1 MTRDRAPTRL
11 HHLLERDR
19 ELAEIDECI
28 AGAAAGE
35 GSFLVLEGRAGM
47 GKSALLAETRRR
59 AAEVGLTTCWALGS
73 ELEDEFAFGVVR
85 QLFEPVI
92 STLSEQERAHAF
104 EGAGAL
110 AEPVLGVG
118 GEPAARGQFAALHG
132 LYWLAGNL
140 SGDNPLLLAVDDAHW
155 ADTASL
161 RWLAY
166 VLNRL
171 EGLPMLVAIG
181 TRSAQFGPQG
191 EVLATVLAHPRARIV
206 QIGPLGGDSVAALVR
221 SALGAD
227 PDPTFTAACLQAT
240 AGNPFGLNELLRDLR
255 ARGVAPTS
263 AAAASLDHRAPD
275 AIARRVVRDL
285 GLLGDQAESLANAL
299 AVIGDGTELR
309 QVARLAALD
318 VDRAAE
324 AADDL
329 RGADLVGPESPP
341 RFTHPLLRAAVFDRL
356 AAGTRQRL
364 HRRSAEILASE
375 AGEAE
380 AVAAHLMRCEPGQ
393 STEMVHWLTAAAPVA
408 LRRGDPETAISYLR
422 RAITEE
428 TDRAPR
434 AVALAQLGWT
444 ELAAGDLAAAGHLR
458 EALADTQDKRA
469 RGGILAELCLAVLDR
484 TVAIDLLNEAIREF
498 QSCDRD
504 AAERLECFV
513 AVLSCEDPRLASSVE
528 GYYPRLRD
536 LARSGGPNAELA
548 RVSLAALLSERD
560 GNRDEALSLIG
571 KGFDWKV
578 LYDGRPIHGFGL
590 HWVVLALGAIDE
602 LDHAIRFCDTAIRV
616 AAAEGYPLAV
626 ATLMN
631 NKAWAEFQMG
641 LLADAEADATA
652 AFEMSQ
658 QNFSYY
664 VPTTT
669 ALLAQIHFERGR
681 QGMAYEAIEGID
693 LQTPGVTYSGE
704 AMLREIRGRLRW
716 ARGWR
721 QRAVDDLRE
730 SGRLCELLLARNP
743 INPPWRSSLA
753 AVLTRECPDEARQ
766 LAQDN
771 LANAHRSGIPRAIGV
786 ALCTLAGLDQSN
798 RIDLLRAAIK
808 VLEESPAQLDRARAL
823 TDLGSELR
831 RQGHRVEARQP
842 LREALDIAARCGAV
856 PLVERVQAEAV
867 AAGARPRRPRLQ
879 GVDALTPSELRVAR
893 LAAEGQS
900 NREIAQNLF
909 ITAKTVADHL
919 NSTYGKLEITSRH
932 QLSTALALRK

>member
-1 MTRDRAPTRL
+1 MHRWRGGRRGLLSGPGGPRRDGQERPPRRNPQAGSRGRVDD
-11 HHLLERDR
+11 LL
-19 ELAEIDECI
+19 
-28 AGAAAGE
+28 GAGE
-35 GSFLVLEGRAGM
+35 RA
-47 GKSALLAETRRR
+47 RRR
-59 AAEVGLTTCWALGS
+59 IRLRGA
-73 ELEDEFAFGVVR
+73 VR

-299 AVIGDGTELR
+299 AVIGDGAEFR
-309 QVARLAALD
+309 QGRPGWRLWTLIGRPKPPMICAGRTWSAPKARPDSRTRCCARPCST
-318 VDRAAE
+318 VS
-324 AADDL
+324 L
-329 RGADLVGPESPP
+329 RGD
-341 RFTHPLLRAAVFDRL
+341 
-356 AAGTRQRL
+356 RQRL
-364 HRRSAEILASE
+364 HRRSAEIVASE

-380 AVAAHLMRCEPGQ
+380 AVAAHLMRCEPAQG
-393 STEMVHWLTAAAPVA
+393 TEMVHWLTAAAPVA

-422 RAITEE
+422 RAVAGE

-469 RGGILAELCLAVLDR
+469 RDGILAELCLAVLDR

-504 AAERLECFV
+504 AAEKARM
-513 AVLSCEDPRLASSVE
+513 
-528 GYYPRLRD
+528 LR
-536 LARSGGPNAELA
+536 GGPEL
-548 RVSLAALLSERD
+548 
-560 GNRDEALSLIG
+560 
-571 KGFDWKV
+571 
-578 LYDGRPIHGFGL
+578 
-590 HWVVLALGAIDE
+590 
-602 LDHAIRFCDTAIRV
+602 
-616 AAAEGYPLAV
+616 
-626 ATLMN
+626 
-631 NKAWAEFQMG
+631 
-641 LLADAEADATA
+641 
-652 AFEMSQ
+652 
-658 QNFSYY
+658 
-664 VPTTT
+664 
-669 ALLAQIHFERGR
+669 
-681 QGMAYEAIEGID
+681 
-693 LQTPGVTYSGE
+693 
-704 AMLREIRGRLRW
+704 
-716 ARGWR
+716 
-721 QRAVDDLRE
+721 
-730 SGRLCELLLARNP
+730 
-743 INPPWRSSLA
+743 
-753 AVLTRECPDEARQ
+753 
-766 LAQDN
+766 
-771 LANAHRSGIPRAIGV
+771 
-786 ALCTLAGLDQSN
+786 
-798 RIDLLRAAIK
+798 
-808 VLEESPAQLDRARAL
+808 
-823 TDLGSELR
+823 
-831 RQGHRVEARQP
+831 
-842 LREALDIAARCGAV
+842 
-856 PLVERVQAEAV
+856 
-867 AAGARPRRPRLQ
+867 
-879 GVDALTPSELRVAR
+879 
-893 LAAEGQS
+893 
-900 NREIAQNLF
+900 
-909 ITAKTVADHL
+909 
-919 NSTYGKLEITSRH
+919 
-932 QLSTALALRK
+932 